1 MDFTLLEGI
10 GLHGGSI
17 LSLPFLIKL
26 ILLAVLVGYLV
37 YSFLLTLRIR
47 ILDETLQ
54 TRSNSFVRM
63 ISYVHLFFSLIGSF
77 FAVILILLG

>member
-1 MDFTLLEGI
+1 MDLTLLEGI
-10 GLHGGSI
+10 GLQNGSL
-17 LSLPFLIKL
+17 LSLPFLVKL

-63 ISYVHLFFSLIGSF
+63 IAYAHLFFALIGTF

>member
-10 GLHGGSI
+10 GLHSTG
-17 LSLPFLIKL
+17 LLNLAFLIKL

-37 YSFLLTLRIR
+37 YSFLLALRIR

-63 ISYVHLFFSLIGSF
+63 ITYVHLFFSLIGSF